1 MEGGDMIRNFMFRNA
16 ASLFERRWLPLLA
29 VFLVSFAFRADATG
43 IMDIYRLA
51 VQKDPT
57 FRAYHSK
64 TLIANEGKR
73 QALAAFLPT
82 LVATAG
88 FTYSNQNIISS
99 ENAVYSSGSSDFGTT
114 TYGVR
119 LTQPLFNWANYI
131 GWKQSEVLR
140 AQSEVELVLAG
151 QELIVRVADLY
162 FQALAAGDRLEFAL
176 VEQASVAKLFELAQ
190 SRLNMGLIPV
200 TDLHDARARLAAT
213 KAQTIQARNDLAD
226 ALNALS
232 EVIGGHVAG
241 DLASLREVGA
251 FAYPEPQNLEPWVH
265 AALRDNPAVAMG
277 RKAVEAAEL
286 EVERKRGGHFP
297 TVDAFGSYENKD
309 TAGSLFGGSSHV
321 EAVEVGVMFTAP
333 IYEGGMIAS
342 RVREARH
349 DVDIARQDL
358 EKETRAVDRKT
369 RAAFLG
375 VHGSLRRVE
384 ALGQSVEAS
393 RMALEAKQDGYLSG
407 LYTSLAV
414 LDAER
419 DLALVGI
426 DQAQARYDFV
436 LNSLRLKQAVGILA
450 ESDLEDLENRFMK

>member
-1 MEGGDMIRNFMFRNA
+1 MSRIFVFRNA
-16 ASLFERRWLPLLA
+16 ELWSRWLPLLT
-29 VFLVSFAFRADATG
+29 VFLFSFALSADAMG
-43 IMDIYRLA
+43 IMDVYRQA
-51 VQKDPT
+51 VEKAPT
-57 FRAYHSK
+57 IRSYHFR
-64 TLIANEGKR
+64 TLIEVEAKR

-82 LVATAG
+82 IVTSAG
-88 FTYSNQNIISS
+88 YTYSNQDIISS

-114 TYGVR
+114 TYDVR
-119 LTQPLFNWANYI
+119 LTQPLFNWASYV

-140 AQSEVELVLAG
+140 ARSEIELVLAG

-162 FQALAAGDRLEFAL
+162 FQALAARDRLEFAV
-176 VEQASVAKLFELAQ
+176 VEQSAVAKHFERAQ

-200 TDLHDARARLAAT
+200 TELHDAKARLTAT
-213 KAQTIQARNDLAD
+213 QAQTIQARNDLSD

-232 EVIGGHVAG
+232 EVIGGDVAG
-241 DLASLREVGA
+241 DLASLREGVA
-251 FAYPEPQNLEPWVH
+251 FAYPEPRNLEPWVQ
-265 AALRDNPAVAMG
+265 AALRDNPAVGMG

-297 TVDAFGSYENKD
+297 TVDAFGSYENED
-309 TAGSLFGGSSHV
+309 TDGSLFGGSSHV
-321 EAVEVGVMFTAP
+321 ESVEVGVMFTAP
-333 IYEGGMIAS
+333 MYQGGLIAS

-349 DVDIARQDL
+349 DVAIARQDL
-358 EKETRAVDRKT
+358 EMETRSVDRKT

-375 VHGSLRRVE
+375 VHGALRRGE
-384 ALGQSVEAS
+384 ALGQSVEAN
-393 RMALEAKQDGYLSG
+393 RLALEAKQEGYLSG

-436 LNSLRLKQAVGILA
+436 LNGLRLKQAVGTLA
-450 ESDLEDLENRFMK
+450 ERDLEDLENRFMK